1 MLYKKIT
8 FLIIIFSIGIL
19 SFGGVVF
26 ADEGEFYDDV
36 IEAFEEERGSEGVE
50 NVERYMDSLG
60 LEDYDYDT
68 NTIDCSWYDV
78 MCHVNG
84 SFIFTNMVGLVNAGT
99 DQIENIIGG
108 FSNFDQTED
117 ETIQNYKDAFGNL
130 SLTMA
135 AIFLL
140 YQAMKITVLYIGESD
155 EGMESLYEKLW
166 SVFAIGILLAFY
178 DEIYDWIL
186 NVIRLTSE
194 AISASA
200 IDPKDVAI
208 SLVVNG
214 VEYGIILAL
223 FLAVILVVFGLAY
236 LYRFAL
242 FTLLFI
248 TGVIAIP
255 TMLNDTFNF
264 FSLWL
269 RLIVSNGITF
279 ILQTLCYA
287 LGFNQLTSLASGSFM
302 YAIAF
307 FLLALSIPAL
317 LNQFGSSSGSGR
329 ALASG
334 AKTAMRYVARR

>member
-1 MLYKKIT
+1 M
-8 FLIIIFSIGIL
+8 
-19 SFGGVVF
+19 F
-26 ADEGEFYDDV
+26 AEEGEFYDDV
-36 IEAFEEERGSEGVE
+36 IEKYQEERSADEEDIEILE
-50 NVERYMDSLG
+50 NYMEIIG
-60 LEDYDYDT
+60 LDKYDYES

-78 MCHVNG
+78 TCHVNG
-84 SFIFTNMVGLVNAGT
+84 NFIFTNMVGLVKAGT
-99 DQIENIIGG
+99 NQIDNIISG
-108 FSNFDQTED
+108 FSNFDQTDD
-117 ETIQNYKDAFGNL
+117 ETIQNYKNAFGSL

-140 YQAMKITVLYIGESD
+140 YQAMRITMLYIGESD
-155 EGMESLYEKLW
+155 EGMNILYEKLW

-186 NVIRLTSE
+186 VLIHEMSVAITST
-194 AISASA
+194 A
-200 IDPKDVAI
+200 IDAKDVAI

-214 VEYGIILAL
+214 ALYGIILAL
-223 FLAVILVVFGLAY
+223 FLAVILIVFALAY

-242 FTLLFI
+242 FTLLFV

-255 TMLNDTFNF
+255 TMLNDTYNF

-269 RLIVSNGITF
+269 RTIVSNGLTF

-307 FLLALSIPAL
+307 FILALSVPGI
-317 LNQFGSSSGSGR
+317 LNQFGASSGSGR

-334 AKTAMRYVARR
+334 AKTVMRYAARR

>member
-1 MLYKKIT
+1 M
-8 FLIIIFSIGIL
+8 FS
-19 SFGGVVF
+19 VNTTVF
-26 ADEGEFYDDV
+26 AEEGEFYDDV
-36 IEAFEEERGSEGVE
+36 IAKYESESDPSESQIE
-50 NVERYMDSLG
+50 NLETYMESIG
-60 LEDYDYDT
+60 LDKYDYES

-78 MCHVNG
+78 TCHVNG
-84 SFIFTNMVGLVNAGT
+84 NFLFTNMVGIVTAGT
-99 DQIENIIGG
+99 NQIDNIIGG
-108 FSNFDQTED
+108 FSDFDQTDD
-117 ETIQNYKDAFGNL
+117 ENIQNYKNAFQSL

-140 YQAMKITVLYIGESD
+140 YQAMRITMLYIGESD
-155 EGMESLYEKLW
+155 EGMNVLQEKLW
-166 SVFAIGILLAFY
+166 SVLAIGILLGIYNQFY
-178 DEIYDWIL
+178 SWIL
-186 NVIRLTSE
+186 DLIRLMSE
-194 AISASA
+194 AITASA
-200 IDPKDVAI
+200 IEAKDVAI

-214 VEYGIILAL
+214 ALYGIILAL
-223 FLAVILVVFGLAY
+223 FLAVILIVFALAY

-255 TMLNDTFNF
+255 TMLNDTYNF
-264 FSLWL
+264 FTLWL
-269 RLIVSNGITF
+269 RTVVSNGLTF

-307 FLLALSIPAL
+307 FILALSVPGL

-334 AKTAMRYVARR
+334 AKTAMRYAARR